1 MKYIFEIIIQ
11 DKEEYQKPS
20 MAGINERIRE
30 QIGEDAMTVGW
41 KAEVNGQK
49 YGEFAYCKEKDMDQV
64 IVDIAKDAM
73 KTIKEL
79 KGENSND

>member
-11 DKEEYQKPS
+11 DKEEYQKPT
-20 MAGINERIRE
+20 MVGINERIRE

-49 YGEFAYCKEKDMDQV
+49 YGNFVYCKEV
-64 IVDIAKDAM
+64 GIYLAIVEMAKDAM
-73 KTIKEL
+73 KTIKEMA
-79 KGENSND
+79 KDE